1 MKYSYI
7 ANTKLRSILIA
18 ANKKRKFSVN
28 SIKVPK
34 GKNTFKKLPV
44 FSQEIR
50 KKHQSKAYSLQ
61 TYMEESKQR
70 SKINAE
76 GKMGAL
82 RGDEKKYKS
91 QKK

>member
-28 SIKVPK
+28 SIKIPK
-34 GKNTFKKLPV
+34 GKNNLKKLPV
-44 FSQEIR
+44 ISQEKR
-50 KKHQSKAYSLQ
+50 KKYQSKVYALQ

-82 RGDEKKYKS
+82 RGDEKKIRKP
-91 QKK
+91 KK